1 MRVSL
6 DVDWAVVGSG
16 FGGSVAAM
24 RLAQKGYRV
33 TVFEAGRRFAPEDLP
48 VSSWDARRFWWAP
61 ALGCYGIQRID
72 LLRHVTVLGGA
83 GVGGGSLVYGNTLFV
98 PLEPFFEREPIRE
111 MGGRDQ
117 LMPWFELARRML
129 GVVENPRLFEPDEL
143 LRRTAAEYGRE
154 ESFAP
159 SPVGVFFGEEGC
171 TVPDPYFGGE
181 GPERTG
187 CNFCGGCFI
196 GCRVGAK
203 NTLDRN
209 YLYFAERLGAR
220 VVAETEVMDIRP
232 LSEDGGDGYEL
243 SVRPVRG
250 TFRRPV
256 QRIRAGGIVVAAG
269 VLGTVR
275 LLGRL
280 RQDGRLPRLSARLG
294 SGVRTNSETIVGVMA
309 RDFNADYSRG
319 IAASSSVFPDEHT
332 QIQADRYPAG
342 SDAMGLMAT
351 ILTDGGGK
359 IPRPLRWLGQIL
371 RHPVDYLR
379 VAVPLGFAR
388 RSVILVVMQDLES
401 SLRLSV
407 RRRAMPPFG
416 HRLSSE
422 LENGS
427 TIPTWIPIANDFA
440 RRLARRMDA
449 IPGNMTGEVLLNRPT
464 TAHILGGCCMG
475 RNPGEGAIDLENRAF
490 GYRNL
495 LVCDGSVIPA
505 NLGVNPALSITAFA
519 ERAMS
524 FVPPKGGAAPR
535 LFPFEHRWGAGR
547 LLTRSG
553 RISAP
558 EPAHMPG
565 S

>member
-1 MRVSL
+1 VRDLAVGL

-33 TVFEAGRRFAPEDLP
+33 TVFEMGRRFGVEDFP
-48 VSSWDARRFWWAP
+48 KTSWDARRFLWAP

-83 GVGGGSLVYGNTLFV
+83 GVGGGSLVYGNTRFT
-98 PLEPFFEREPIRE
+98 PLERFFGRELIGE
-111 MGGRDQ
+111 MGGRPG

-129 GVVENPRLFEPDEL
+129 GVVENPRLFEPDKL
-143 LRRTAAEYGRE
+143 LRQTAAEYGRE
-154 ESFAP
+154 DTFTP
-159 SPVGVFFGEEGC
+159 SPVGVFFGEEDR

-203 NTLDRN
+203 NTLDLN
-209 YLYFAERLGAR
+209 YLHFAQKLGAR
-220 VVAETEVMDIRP
+220 ILPETEVIDIRP
-232 LSEDGGDGYEL
+232 LSEDGGEGYEL
-243 SVRPVRG
+243 
-250 TFRRPV
+250 TTRRVTGLLRHPV
-256 QRIRAGGIVVAAG
+256 QRFRVGGVVLAGG

-280 RQDGRLPRLSARLG
+280 AQNGRLPRLSPRLG

-309 RDFNADYSRG
+309 RDRGADYSRG
-319 IAASSSVFPDEHT
+319 IAASSSVFPDDHT

-351 ILTDGGGK
+351 LLTDGGGRV
-359 IPRPLRWLGQIL
+359 PRPLRWLGNVM
-371 RHPVDYLR
+371 RHPVDFLR
-379 VAVPLGFAR
+379 VAIPLGFAR
-388 RSVILVVMQDLES
+388 RSIILVVMQDLEG
-401 SLRLSV
+401 SLRLTV
-407 RRRAMPPFG
+407 RRSVLPPFG
-416 HRLSSE
+416 TRLTSE
-422 LENGS
+422 LEAGEG
-427 TIPTWIPIANDFA
+427 IPTWIPIANDFA
-440 RRLARRMDA
+440 RRLARRMNG

-475 RNPGEGAIDLENRAF
+475 RDPDEGVVDLQNRAF

-495 LVCDGSVIPA
+495 LVCDGSVIPV

-524 FVPPKGGAAPR
+524 FVPPNEGREPR
-535 LFPFEHRWGAGR
+535 YFDFERNWGVDTLLGR
-547 LLTRSG
+547 LNG
-553 RISAP
+553 P
-558 EPAHMPG
+558 
-565 S
+565 